1 MMSVL
6 VHYSIEAAPIAI
18 IVYAVIWRLMS
29 KRDGSR
35 LELDRMWHLVGGVA
49 TVLGAGAT
57 RLASAYV
64 LGGSVMQELWTNQGV
79 GLIGPVGVPVLL
91 GVCVVAFLRTKARF
105 ASTRLDSSPR
115 ERSRTRAPDPAQ

>member
-18 IVYAVIWRLMS
+18 IAYAVIWRVMG

-35 LELDRMWHLVGGVA
+35 LQWDPTWHLVGGVA
-49 TVLGAGAT
+49 TALGAGAT

-64 LGGSVMQELWTNQGV
+64 LGGSVMQDLWTNQGV

-91 GVCVVAFLRTKARF
+91 AVGVVTFLRTKARS
-105 ASTRLDSSPR
+105 AST
-115 ERSRTRAPDPAQ
+115 